1 MSPTT
6 GEFEVRDGLTEKRSA
21 PAKMAGIDAF
31 LTSKRAK
38 LVIVSGDR
46 LGAEF
51 ALEREC
57 VTLGRGP
64 NVDLAFDDSSMSR
77 QHAALEFVDQQFRVR
92 DLGSTNGTLLNG
104 KPVQVGELQHGDRLG
119 IGSQEFQLI
128 IEDAEETP
136 DTYVLPSA

>member
-1 MSPTT
+1 M
-6 GEFEVRDGLTEKRSA
+6 
-21 PAKMAGIDAF
+21 I
-31 LTSKRAK
+31 
-38 LVIVSGDR
+38 ISGDR
-46 LGAEF
+46 LGDEF

-104 KPVQVGELQHGDRLG
+104 KPVQVGELQHGDRLE
-119 IGSQEFQLI
+119 IGSQEFRLI
-128 IEDAEETP
+128 IEMRNRPPTR
-136 DTYVLPSA
+136 YVLPSA

>member
-1 MSPTT
+1 M
-6 GEFEVRDGLTEKRSA
+6 RDGFTEKKSA
-21 PAKMAGIDAF
+21 PTAVIGIDAF
-31 LTSKRAK
+31 LSDNRAK
-38 LVIVSGDR
+38 LVIISGDR
-46 LGAEF
+46 LGDEF
-51 ALEREC
+51 SLEREC
-57 VTLGRGP
+57 VILGRGP

-77 QHAALEFVDQQFRVR
+77 QHAALEFVDEQFRVR